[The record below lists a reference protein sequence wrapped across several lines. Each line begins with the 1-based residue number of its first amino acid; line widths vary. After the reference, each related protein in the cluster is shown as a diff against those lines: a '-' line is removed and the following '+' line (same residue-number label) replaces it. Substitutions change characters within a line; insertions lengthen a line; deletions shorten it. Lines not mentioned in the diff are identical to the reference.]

1 MKPIHQ
7 GFTLVELMV
16 TVAIIGI
23 LASIAYPSY
32 QNSVMKSRRADAK
45 SALMELANYME
56 RHATEVG
63 CYMDPGADN
72 QCGTG
77 DDTMPLLPFT
87 TTPRTGKAYYDLVLF
102 PVDATSF
109 TLTANPIAGVSQAND
124 GCGSLT
130 LTNTGV
136 KDFIPIASGLTAA
149 DCW

>member
-1 MKPIHQ
+1 MKQKQQ

-16 TVAIIGI
+16 TVAIVGI

-45 SALMELANYME
+45 SALLELANFME

-72 QCGTG
+72 QCGSG
-77 DDTMPLLPFT
+77 DDTIPLLPFT
-87 TTPRTGKAYYDLVLF
+87 TTPRAGKVYYDLVLF
-102 PVDATSF
+102 PVDAISF
-109 TLTANPIAGVSQAND
+109 TLTANPRAGTSQVND
-124 GCGSLT
+124 ACGSLT

-136 KDFIPIASGLTAA
+136 KDIIPIAVGVTAA